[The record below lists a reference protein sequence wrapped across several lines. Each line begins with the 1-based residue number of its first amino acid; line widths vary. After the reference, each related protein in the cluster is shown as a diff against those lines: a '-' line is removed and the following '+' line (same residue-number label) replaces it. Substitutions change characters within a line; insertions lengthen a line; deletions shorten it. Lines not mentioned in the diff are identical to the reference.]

1 MVELE
6 QTIKNVYFLGIGGIG
21 MSALARYF
29 KAKGYKVAGYDRTLS
44 ALTQKMQAEEEIRI
58 NYIDEEEEIPAEFR
72 DKTTTLVVYTPAI
85 PGDNRQRAYFVGAG
99 FDLHK
104 RAEVLG
110 MISRKGKAICVAG
123 THGKTTVSTLTAF
136 LLKNSTVGCNAFL
149 GGIAANFGTNLLLD
163 RNSSYIVIEADEFD
177 RSFLHLSPEI
187 AVITAMDEDH
197 LDIYENKANLLEA
210 FEAFAG
216 QVNPQGG
223 RLFLK
228 KGLQLKQTQVT
239 GYYGVEV
246 KADCYADG
254 LRIEQGRYVFD
265 YHGRGVDIEG
275 WILGI
280 PGRLNVENAT
290 AAITLALEAGVQ
302 PEEIRRALPD
312 FKGVARRFNIQVYT
326 EKTIYIDDYAHHPR
340 EIEAT
345 LRSVREMWPDRP
357 VTVVFQPHLYTR
369 TRDFQEDFARSL
381 SLADRVVL
389 LEIYPARERPIP
401 GITAEVIRKRL
412 TVPGNIVTKEEL
424 LQQIIPDFQGGILVT
439 MGAGDID
446 RLVGE
451 IGELVK
457 GIRNLRTEMDVPPS
471 RKAKVFIVS
480 EDKALCETFESMK
493 KTYQNLISASEIDVQ
508 SDKAGIEEDAV
519 SVVIPGAVVYMP
531 LEDLVDMEKEK
542 ERLLKEEERLKKELA
557 RSHGMLNNEKFV
569 SKAPAAKIQE
579 EKDKLAK
586 YEQMMAT
593 VQERLAQMK

>member
-1 MVELE
+1 M
-6 QTIKNVYFLGIGGIG
+6 
-21 MSALARYF
+21 
-29 KAKGYKVAGYDRTLS
+29 
-44 ALTQKMQAEEEIRI
+44 
-58 NYIDEEEEIPAEFR
+58 
-72 DKTTTLVVYTPAI
+72 
-85 PGDNRQRAYFVGAG
+85 
-99 FDLHK
+99 
-104 RAEVLG
+104 
-110 MISRKGKAICVAG
+110 
-123 THGKTTVSTLTAF
+123 
-136 LLKNSTVGCNAFL
+136 

-275 WILGI
+275 LILGI

-326 EKTIYIDDYAHHPR
+326 ERTIYIDDYAHHPR

-345 LRSVREMWPDRP
+345 LRSVREMW
-357 VTVVFQPHLYTR
+357 
-369 TRDFQEDFARSL
+369 ARSAGDGGF
-381 SLADRVVL
+381 SASF
-389 LEIYPARERPIP
+389 IYPDPGFSGGFRPEPEFGRP
-401 GITAEVIRKRL
+401 GGFTGDLSGQGTTYSGNYCGSDPEKAYCSGEYCDKRG
-412 TVPGNIVTKEEL
+412 TVTT
-424 LQQIIPDFQGGILVT
+424 DYT
-439 MGAGDID
+439 
-446 RLVGE
+446 
-451 IGELVK
+451 
-457 GIRNLRTEMDVPPS
+457 
-471 RKAKVFIVS
+471 
-480 EDKALCETFESMK
+480 
-493 KTYQNLISASEIDVQ
+493 
-508 SDKAGIEEDAV
+508 
-519 SVVIPGAVVYMP
+519 
-531 LEDLVDMEKEK
+531 
-542 ERLLKEEERLKKELA
+542 
-557 RSHGMLNNEKFV
+557 
-569 SKAPAAKIQE
+569 
-579 EKDKLAK
+579 
-586 YEQMMAT
+586 
-593 VQERLAQMK
+593 

>member
-1 MVELE
+1 MVELD

-29 KAKGYKVAGYDRTLS
+29 KAKGYEVAGYDRTPS
-44 ALTQKMQAEEEIRI
+44 ALTRKMQAEEGIRI

-85 PGDNRQRAYFVGAG
+85 PGDNRQRAYFLKAG

-136 LLKNSTVGCNAFL
+136 LLKNSAVGCNAFL

-177 RSFLHLSPEI
+177 RSFLHLNPEI

-197 LDIYENKANLLEA
+197 LDIYGNKANLLEA

-216 QVNPQGG
+216 RVNPRGG
-223 RLFLK
+223 RLFIK
-228 KGLQLKQTQVT
+228 KGLQLKQTEVT

-254 LRIEQGRYVFD
+254 LRVEQGHYVFD

-275 WILGI
+275 LVSGI

-290 AAITLALEAGVQ
+290 AAITLALEAGVR
-302 PEEIRRALPD
+302 PEEIRRALPG
-312 FKGVARRFNIQVYT
+312 FKGVARRFNIHVYT
-326 EKTIYIDDYAHHPR
+326 EKTVYIDDYAHHPR

-345 LRSVREMWPDRP
+345 LNSIREMWPDRP

-369 TRDFQEDFARSL
+369 TRDFQEEFARSL

-389 LEIYPARERPIP
+389 LEIYPAREQPIP

-424 LQQIIPDFQGGILVT
+424 MQQVVPDFQGGILVT

-446 RLVGE
+446 RLVEE
-451 IGELVK
+451 IGEKVK
-457 GIRNLRTEMDVPPS
+457 S
-471 RKAKVFIVS
+471 
-480 EDKALCETFESMK
+480 
-493 KTYQNLISASEIDVQ
+493 
-508 SDKAGIEEDAV
+508 
-519 SVVIPGAVVYMP
+519 
-531 LEDLVDMEKEK
+531 
-542 ERLLKEEERLKKELA
+542 ERL
-557 RSHGMLNNEKFV
+557 
-569 SKAPAAKIQE
+569 
-579 EKDKLAK
+579 
-586 YEQMMAT
+586 
-593 VQERLAQMK
+593 

>member
-1 MVELE
+1 MVELD
-6 QTIKNVYFLGIGGIG
+6 QTIRNVYFLGIGGIG

-29 KAKGYKVAGYDRTLS
+29 KAKGYQVGGYDRTSS

-58 NYIDEEEEIPAEFR
+58 NYVDEEEEIPAEFR
-72 DKTTTLVVYTPAI
+72 DKTATLVVYTPAI
-85 PGDNRQRAYFVGAG
+85 PGDNRQLAYFLRAG

-136 LLKNSTVGCNAFL
+136 LLKNSAVGCNAFL

-163 RNSSYIVIEADEFD
+163 CNSPYIVIEADEFD

-197 LDIYENKANLLEA
+197 LDIYENRANLLEA
-210 FEAFAG
+210 FEAFA
-216 QVNPQGG
+216 QRVNPQSG

-228 KGLQLKQTQVT
+228 KGLQLKQAQVT

-246 KADCYADG
+246 EADCYADR

-275 WILGI
+275 VILGI

-302 PEEIRRALPD
+302 PEEIRKALPE

-345 LRSVREMWPDRP
+345 LGSVREMWPDQP
-357 VTVVFQPHLYTR
+357 ITVVFQPHLYTR

-389 LEIYPARERPIP
+389 LEIYPAREQPIP
-401 GITAEVIRKRL
+401 GITAEVIRKRI
-412 TVPGNIVTKEEL
+412 TVPAEIVTKEKL
-424 LQQIIPDFQGGILVT
+424 IQQIIPDFQGGILVT

-451 IGELVK
+451 IVEMVK
-457 GIRNLRTEMDVPPS
+457 
-471 RKAKVFIVS
+471 K
-480 EDKALCETFESMK
+480 
-493 KTYQNLISASEIDVQ
+493 
-508 SDKAGIEEDAV
+508 
-519 SVVIPGAVVYMP
+519 
-531 LEDLVDMEKEK
+531 
-542 ERLLKEEERLKKELA
+542 
-557 RSHGMLNNEKFV
+557 
-569 SKAPAAKIQE
+569 
-579 EKDKLAK
+579 
-586 YEQMMAT
+586 
-593 VQERLAQMK
+593 